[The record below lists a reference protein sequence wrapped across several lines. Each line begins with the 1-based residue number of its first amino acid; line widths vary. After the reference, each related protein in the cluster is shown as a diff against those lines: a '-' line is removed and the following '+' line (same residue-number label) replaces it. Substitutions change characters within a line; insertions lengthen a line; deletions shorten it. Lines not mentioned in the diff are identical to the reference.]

1 MKTWPCRLQ
10 PKAQGACAVC
20 PVNHV
25 VKTKDHFIKLTIKSQ
40 SQGDAEG
47 GFEKD
52 YLDLF
57 QIVSWF
63 C

>member
-1 MKTWPCRLQ
+1 MKPWPCRLQ
-10 PKAQGACAVC
+10 PKAQRACTVC

-25 VKTKDHFIKLTIKSQ
+25 MKTKDHFIKLTIKSW
-40 SQGDAEG
+40 SQGDAG
-47 GFEKD
+47 RGFEKD

-57 QIVSWF
+57 QRF